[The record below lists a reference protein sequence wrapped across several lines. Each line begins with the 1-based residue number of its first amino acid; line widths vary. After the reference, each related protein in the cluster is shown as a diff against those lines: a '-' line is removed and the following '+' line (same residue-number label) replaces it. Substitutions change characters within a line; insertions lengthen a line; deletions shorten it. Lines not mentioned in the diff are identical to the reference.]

1 MTSQSDRK
9 DNYSC
14 LPQFLSALAVGLG
27 ASVVGG
33 WISFTSVAI
42 PKMMRDNNTA
52 NLREDLSYFTSVAKL
67 SLIID
72 PMTPNF
78 Y

>member
-1 MTSQSDRK
+1 MSSQSERK

-14 LPQFLSALAVGLG
+14 LPQFLSALAVGLC

-42 PKMMRDNNTA
+42 PKMMKENNTA
-52 NLREDLSYFTSVAKL
+52 NLREDLNYSISVAKL
-67 SLIID
+67 SLSLIQ
-72 PMTPNF
+72 
-78 Y
+78 